1 MAKRKTGCL
10 SCHWLARVWAACL
23 ASTLMVALGSG
34 DVLRAA
40 DFSASNSLSSNAV
53 AVSLE
58 YQETDYNVIGWSLSL
73 KTQTSPF
80 PKEPA
85 AASGKTVRGILVLG
99 DNSSN
104 SVSFIWQRDARK
116 LFLDLNRNRDLTD
129 DSNGVFLARTEGS
142 VSYQMF
148 TNVHLVFNTAA
159 GRRRVLAD
167 LNLYD
172 YSHSQFGGIVEVRSF
187 WQGKATLKGHDWQ
200 VGIVQNDLNQSGS
213 FENSQLLLRPW
224 EKRDQPFTASSG
236 LLATVPFS
244 RNMFVDGHAYQVNLA
259 VRSQAGEA
267 KPSLQFTEQS
277 IALGEVKITGKF
289 IQRLVLSGG
298 SYLVC
303 LDQPA
308 GTVKIPVG
316 RYSLSSILLKQGD
329 AEAYQYNSSQPVSSS
344 WIFVKSNEPVVLNVG
359 GPLTNS
365 VTATREGQDL
375 SLNYKLIGTG
385 GATYR
390 LVNLDSSKPPK
401 FTIYKSDREIASDN
415 FQFG

>member
-1 MAKRKTGCL
+1 MVVLCL
-10 SCHWLARVWAACL
+10 EQ
-23 ASTLMVALGSG
+23 
-34 DVLRAA
+34 VLRAA
-40 DFSASNSLSSNAV
+40 DSVSSSSPSSNAI
-53 AVSLE
+53 AVQLA
-58 YQETDYNVIGWSLSL
+58 YQEAAYNVAGWSLSL

-85 AASGKTVRGILVLG
+85 AASGKTVRGVLILG

-104 SVSFIWQRDARK
+104 SIPFVWQRDARK
-116 LFLDLNRNRDLTD
+116 LFLDLNRNQDLTD
-129 DSNGVFLARTEGS
+129 DSNGMFSARTES
-142 VSYQMF
+142 SISYQTF
-148 TNVHLVFNTAA
+148 TNVHLLFNTAA
-159 GRRRVLAD
+159 GRCRVLAD

-172 YSHSQFGGIVEVRSF
+172 YSHSQFGGVVEVRSF
-187 WQGKATLKGHDWQ
+187 WQGKATLNGHDWQ
-200 VGIVQNDLNQSGS
+200 VGIVQNDLNQFGS

-236 LLATVPFS
+236 LLATIPFS
-244 RNMFVDGHAYQVNLA
+244 RNLFVDGHAYQVNLA

-277 IALGEVKITGKF
+277 VALGELKITGKF

-298 SYLVC
+298 PYLVC

-316 RYSLSSILLKQGD
+316 SYSPSSILLKQGD
-329 AEAYQYNSSQPVSSS
+329 AEAYQYNSSQPVSGS
-344 WIFVKSNEPVVLNVG
+344 WIFVNSNAPVVLNVG

-375 SLNYKLIGTG
+375 SLDYKLIGAG